1 MNTQVARKM
10 PIKSKNR
17 LKNNI
22 DLKKKKKNQC
32 NDNTINVWDNLGHIA
47 FIALPSQYKLLL
59 WSESINLNTIMP
71 HGNFQ

>member
-22 DLKKKKKNQC
+22 DLKKKKNQC
-32 NDNTINVWDNLGHIA
+32 NDNTINV
-47 FIALPSQYKLLL
+47 
-59 WSESINLNTIMP
+59 
-71 HGNFQ
+71 

>member
-22 DLKKKKKNQC
+22 DLKKKKKSMQ
-32 NDNTINVWDNLGHIA
+32 
-47 FIALPSQYKLLL
+47 
-59 WSESINLNTIMP
+59 
-71 HGNFQ
+71 

>member
-22 DLKKKKKNQC
+22 DLKKKKNQC